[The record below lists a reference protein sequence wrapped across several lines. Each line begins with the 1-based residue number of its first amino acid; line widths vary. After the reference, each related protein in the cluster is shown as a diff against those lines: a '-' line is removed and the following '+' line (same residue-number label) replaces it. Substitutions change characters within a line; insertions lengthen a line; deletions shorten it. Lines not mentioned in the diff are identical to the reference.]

1 VNYENTND
9 CRIYAALRKHH
20 GTPHF
25 GDLTVPPPRLHS
37 LGFPRPKSY
46 FAPLQLGS
54 LGWAVERTNAAASVS
69 SAFVCGCRRA
79 RVVGVCVRACLT
91 RSTCERGCEVCVCVC
106 VCACVTRSTC
116 ERGCEVNSWSFCLCY
131 RTIQDC
137 VLENVSSKSNT
148 CLLYVGKKVF
158 EVKNFWAN
166 FSLPILKCTV
176 LTTTTIY
183 LCPIWLYFSNNH
195 YISINVSLLCIP
207 SFLSFSLFSL
217 GQQKWPGTK
226 CKGQE
231 VLSLALDVLAD

>member
-54 LGWAVERTNAAASVS
+54 LGWAVERCCFCVKC
-69 SAFVCGCRRA
+69 VC
-79 RVVGVCVRACLT
+79 VGLQAGTGGRCVRACVLDT
-91 RSTCERGCEVCVCVC
+91 LNVWERVWGVCVCVC

-158 EVKNFWAN
+158 EVKNFWEN

-183 LCPIWLYFSNNH
+183 LCPIWLYFANNH

>member
-1 VNYENTND
+1 MKTPTIVEYMPHWENTMARPILVTSPSLPLD
-9 CRIYAALRKHH
+9 CTL
-20 GTPHF
+20 
-25 GDLTVPPPRLHS
+25 
-37 LGFPRPKSY
+37 
-46 FAPLQLGS
+46 LGS
-54 LGWAVERTNAAASVS
+54 PVPKVILPHCSSGRSVEQSNAAASVS
-69 SAFVCGCRRA
+69 SAFVWGCRRA
-79 RVVGVCVRACLT
+79 RVVGVCVRACL
-91 RSTCERGCEVCVCVC
+91 
-106 VCACVTRSTC
+106 TRSTC

-158 EVKNFWAN
+158 EVKNFWEN

-183 LCPIWLYFSNNH
+183 LCPIWLYFANNH